1 MKSYDELIQIDSFPD
16 RIRYLQ
22 TKNAVGMY
30 TYGGLRSINQT
41 FYHSSEWRRLRRKII
56 LRDKGNDLAF
66 AGMPI
71 NGRIYI
77 HHIIPITVDD
87 ITQRTE
93 LLTDP
98 NNLVCVSFD
107 THQKIHYA
115 EDIPEPYKER
125 TKNDTIPWR

>member
-1 MKSYDELIQIDSFPD
+1 MKTYSELVKIDSFTD

-41 FYHSSEWRRLRRKII
+41 FYHSSDWRKIRNQII
-56 LRDKGNDLAF
+56 LRDRGNDLAF
-66 AGMPI
+66 EDRPI

-77 HHIIPITVDD
+77 HHIEPITVDD
-87 ITQRTE
+87 IVNRTE
-93 LLTDP
+93 RLVDP
-98 NNLVCVSFD
+98 NNLVCVSFN
-107 THQKIHYA
+107 THQMIHFV
-115 EDIPEPYKER
+115 EDIPEPYRER